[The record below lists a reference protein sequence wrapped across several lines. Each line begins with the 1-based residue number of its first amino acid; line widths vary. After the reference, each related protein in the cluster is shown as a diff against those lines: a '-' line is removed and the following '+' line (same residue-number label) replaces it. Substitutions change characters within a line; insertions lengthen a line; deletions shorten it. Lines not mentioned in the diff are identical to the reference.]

1 MDKIFQISKSQ
12 QEVFSKSGGT
22 KVVKFESCLVDA
34 DDLQNI
40 VRRYNYSAS
49 RWLSGNKKGPRFIPD
64 KKQTGIGHC
73 SNDSFAEMYGI
84 ILDVDEGLTLKEA
97 EVLFKDY
104 KGCIFSSSS
113 HRLEKK
119 RGSTVLPACDRFR
132 VLLPFNDDEYIS
144 DVKTARDIT
153 KAALNRWTFADQS
166 CVDPARKYFPTT
178 GEAAGDDKFIFIELN
193 GSRYLGVDELRG
205 FIRTGNALDNE
216 VTDKKVTKE
225 MKKHNNQVDSFSLED
240 VTFDENKELIT
251 YGELLEADKEANIYC
266 SFCDDINSESRSAVF
281 YPTNWKGIPSLFCQ
295 HCKSEGDGYN
305 KNGIYYLNEDEAYD
319 IVVRKTGKIAFL
331 DKNTNKLF
339 FGAYDP
345 FMEGYSIDQK
355 DFTTVKN
362 ALSSHNMPIPKVY
375 PEVRYTLVPSSDDI
389 VDLDN
394 GFVNRYIAPALLKEQ
409 PVKNKKYKVPKY
421 IGLLLEHMIQD
432 KDMRDHFYNWMATIV
447 QRRSK
452 VRTAFLL
459 QGVQGIGKNLFY
471 DLVVKQMFGTQYCTE
486 VHQNKFMSNFN
497 SFISRNVW
505 VLVNEVEI
513 DFGTKGELASKLKP
527 FITDDWL
534 ESEAKGQDSKIDRNH
549 CNTIFFSNKRNAVYL
564 EKSDRRFNVV
574 EYVETAVKDTPWW
587 PGNAIEQKILSEVAD
602 FCMYLKTYPADY
614 DAATLVKP
622 NSARADLIQIS
633 ETNREEFFSA
643 VKQAN
648 FEWLHDNI
656 MEDLSFGAP
665 SSSDLQ
671 ARVHSAQVNHKIS
684 RDDLY
689 ALFNNICQA
698 KKTTLA
704 QFTKTCTQY
713 GVKIKML
720 RIEKIALRGFAF
732 PGKPKPPLKSGT
744 LNQTLPL

>member
-12 QEVFSKSGGT
+12 QEVYSKSGGT
-22 KVVKFESCLVDA
+22 KVVKFESTAVNA
-34 DDLQNI
+34 DELKNI
-40 VRRYNYSAS
+40 VRRYNYSAC
-49 RWLSGNKKGPRFIPD
+49 RWFSGNKKGPRFIPD
-64 KKQTGIGHC
+64 KTQTGVGHC

-84 ILDVDEGLTLKEA
+84 ILDVDEGLSLTEA
-97 EVLFKDY
+97 QTLFKDY
-104 KGCIFSSSS
+104 KGVIFASSS
-113 HRLEKK
+113 HQLEKK
-119 RGSTVLPACDRFR
+119 RGSSALPACDRFR
-132 VLLPFNDDEYIS
+132 VLLPFNDADYIT
-144 DVKTARDIT
+144 DVKTARDMT

-178 GEAAGDDKFIFIELN
+178 GEPAGDDKFIFII
-193 GSRYLGVDELRG
+193 LGGDRFLGLDELRG
-205 FIRTGNALDNE
+205 HVRIGNALDNE
-216 VTDKKVTKE
+216 VADKTVSKE
-225 MKKHNNQVDSFSLED
+225 MKKHNDKVETFSLND
-240 VTFDENKELIT
+240 TTFNENKELVT
-251 YGELLEADKEANIYC
+251 YGELLETDKEANVYC

-281 YPTNWKGIPSLFCQ
+281 YPTNWRNIPSLFCQ
-295 HCKSEGDGYN
+295 HCKSEGDGFN
-305 KNGIYYLNEDEAYD
+305 KNGIYYLNAEEAYD

-345 FMEGYSIDQK
+345 FMESYTIDQK
-355 DFTTVKN
+355 DFSTVKN
-362 ALSSHNMPIPKVY
+362 ALTSHHIPIPKVY
-375 PEVRYTLVPSSDDI
+375 PEVRYTLVPNSDKI
-389 VDLDN
+389 VDLEN
-394 GFVNRYIAPALLKEQ
+394 GFVNRYIAPVVLKDTPQ
-409 PVKNKKYKVPKY
+409 KGKTYKVPKY
-421 IGLLLEHMIQD
+421 IGLLLEHMIED
-432 KDMRDHFYNWMATIV
+432 KDMRSHFYNWLASIV

-471 DLVVKQMFGTQYCTE
+471 DLVIKQIFGHAYCTE
-486 VHQNKFMSNFN
+486 VHQNKFLSNFN

-574 EYVETAVKDTPWW
+574 EYVEQAIKDTPWW
-587 PGNAIEQKILSEVAD
+587 PGNSIEQKLLSEVHD
-602 FCMYLKTYPADY
+602 FCMYLKSYPVDY
-614 DAATLVKP
+614 DAATIVWS
-622 NSARADLIQIS
+622 NEARAELIQIS

-643 VKQAN
+643 VKRAD
-648 FEWLHDNI
+648 FEFLQDNV

-665 SSSDLQ
+665 SSLDLKT
-671 ARVHSAQVNHKIS
+671 RIHTAQLIHKIS

-689 ALFNNICQA
+689 SLFNNICQA

-704 QFTKTCTQY
+704 QFSKTCTQY
-713 GVKIKML
+713 GVPIKTT
-720 RIEKIALRGFAF
+720 RIEGMTIRGFTF
-732 PGKPKPPLKSGT
+732 PGKPKPGQKPVATNKP
-744 LNQTLPL
+744 LPL